1 MLSAESDESKFTRL
15 VIQADLNGTTYYY
28 PININRVGFGYSESN
43 DHMGIKRNTSYSV
56 EVTITRPGSLDP
68 DSTLEFGTL
77 TADIT
82 VLDWKTIPVAY
93 VGF

>member
-1 MLSAESDESKFTRL
+1 
-15 VIQADLNGTTYYY
+15 
-28 PININRVGFGYSESN
+28 
-43 DHMGIKRNTSYSV
+43 MGIKRNTSYSV